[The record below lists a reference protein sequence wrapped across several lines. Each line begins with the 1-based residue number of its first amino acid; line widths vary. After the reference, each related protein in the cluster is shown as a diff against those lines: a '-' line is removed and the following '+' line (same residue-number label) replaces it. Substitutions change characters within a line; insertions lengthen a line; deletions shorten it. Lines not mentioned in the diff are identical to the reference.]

1 MLSQSDISLSEVM
14 KEFAYFGVEA
24 AYFVPTQTGLRK
36 SIIDAHESLR
46 HFFKSQGIHDFYSQ
60 AKGPSDRVHLDIE
73 LAGIDRVERR
83 KLSLYRPETKNG
95 DPRFWIGRLGDSA
108 QSGNLMAIF
117 VAGNGQLTL
126 VNCSDTEV
134 WQTRL
139 EEGSP
144 LNAALSSAG
153 VSQAAVELLGKLREV
168 CRAGYIRSLRDGP
181 TGVGFTLEE
190 LLGIS
195 ANSSRKPDF
204 KGIELKSG
212 RVTESGRSDTR
223 STLFSK
229 TPAWSVSNL
238 RNGGEILEKYGYV
251 NPEKDRLQLYCSLND
266 LPNTQG
272 LSLRLSGTGDLVE
285 MQGPDGGSQIVWPL
299 TGLEN
304 ALGEK
309 HKETFWV
316 SARQRQ
322 SPEGLEEFL
331 YDRVLHTRRPLLSNF
346 GPLITG
352 GKVEVDL
359 TLSRKPS
366 GGTRDHG
373 YLFKIWPRDLEL
385 LFPPPVIY
393 DLAA

>member
-1 MLSQSDISLSEVM
+1 MLSQSDVSLSEVM
-14 KEFAYFGVEA
+14 KVFASFGVEA
-24 AYFVPTQTGLRK
+24 AYFVPTQTGLGK

-46 HFFKSQGIHDFYSQ
+46 HFLKSQGIHDFSSQ
-60 AKGPSDRVHLDIE
+60 AKGASEKVHLDID
-73 LAGIDRVERR
+73 LARTDWVERR

-95 DPRFWIGRLGDSA
+95 DPRFWISRLNDSA
-108 QSGNLMAIF
+108 QPGNLIAIF
-117 VAGNGQLTL
+117 VDRNGQLTL

-144 LNAALSSAG
+144 LNAALSTAG
-153 VSQAAVELLGKLREV
+153 VSPAAHELLGKLREL

-190 LLGIS
+190 HLGIR
-195 ANSSRKPDF
+195 ANSSKEPDF
-204 KGIELKSG
+204 KGIELKAG
-212 RVTESGRSDTR
+212 RVRESGRSETR

-229 TPAWSVSNL
+229 TPAWSMSNL
-238 RNGGEILEKYGYV
+238 RNGGEILNKYGYA
-251 NPEKDRLQLYCSLND
+251 NPEKNRLQLYCSLND

-272 LSLRLSGTGDLVE
+272 LFLRLSGAGDLVE
-285 MQGPDGGSQIVWPL
+285 MRGPDSGSEIVWPL

-304 ALGEK
+304 ALREK

-316 SARQRQ
+316 LARQRQ
-322 SPEGLEEFL
+322 SLEGPEEFL
-331 YDRVLHTRRPLLSNF
+331 YERVVHTRRPLLSNL
-346 GPLITG
+346 GPLISV

-385 LFPPPVIY
+385 LFPPPVIH